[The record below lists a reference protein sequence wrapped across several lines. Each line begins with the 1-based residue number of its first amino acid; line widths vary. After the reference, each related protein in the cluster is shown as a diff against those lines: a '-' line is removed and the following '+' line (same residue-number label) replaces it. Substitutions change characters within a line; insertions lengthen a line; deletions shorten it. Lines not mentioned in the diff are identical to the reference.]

1 MNDHTTAL
9 TKFKLDRFSPITDD
23 ALLLNIDL
31 KKFRDKPGHLHQLAI
46 LALFEN
52 KDELIVIAYVPV
64 KGQRLSDIK
73 INKVTYVANIFDED
87 GFVHKYSIPKA
98 FKAGKLDITEYG
110 LLDDTLTRT
119 TFAVK
124 EEHVFGVINNT
135 YYYDSKKYYQTTLI
149 GELFHD
155 IIDMTTIKDRFQDLF
170 GRPFLYQDVASLK
183 SKQIKLSYVAF
194 NLFDNRLNQYFVPDD
209 IVEMKLKYDELRYV
223 YQAKKVL
230 AEAQVDPLVSGN
242 TYTTERKETVQ
253 KELRKIEHGEKS
265 EWNIVAN
272 FFTYKQYRYHSIYRL
287 QENPRIKNQLATQFT
302 YALVIGPKLGYRF
315 ANESL
320 KKGKFVS
327 YDVEQTT
334 LKNIVIYHV
343 TYQLKGHR
351 YAVPVQSLVY
361 ESNKKSR
368 LPKTMNRIRSMLK
381 TLAKF
386 IIAPIKFVFGA
397 SGLVIKL
404 VTWIIKRWKLILV
417 LLILGLLTYLGLRIA
432 NIL

>member
-119 TFAVK
+119 TFAVR
-124 EEHVFGVINNT
+124 EEHIFGVINNT

-209 IVEMKLKYDELRYV
+209 IIEMKLKYDELRYV

-230 AEAQVDPLVSGN
+230 AENNIDPLVSGN
-242 TYTTERKETVQ
+242 TYITERKETVQ

-272 FFTYKQYRYHSIYRL
+272 FFTYKQYRYNSIYRL
-287 QENPRIKNQLATQFT
+287 QENPRIKNQLATRFT

-320 KKGKFVS
+320 KKGVFAS

-381 TLAKF
+381 TLAKV

-397 SGLVIKL
+397 SGLIIKL
-404 VTWIIKRWKLILV
+404 VRFIIKRWKLILV
-417 LLILGLLTYLGLRIA
+417 LLILSLLTYLGLRIA
-432 NIL
+432 NIV

>member
-119 TFAVK
+119 TFAVR
-124 EEHVFGVINNT
+124 EEHIFGVINNT

-209 IVEMKLKYDELRYV
+209 IIEMKLKYDELRYV

-230 AEAQVDPLVSGN
+230 AENNIDPLVSGN
-242 TYTTERKETVQ
+242 TYITERKETVQ

-272 FFTYKQYRYHSIYRL
+272 FFTYKQYRYNSIYRL
-287 QENPRIKNQLATQFT
+287 QENPRIKNQLATRFT

-320 KKGKFVS
+320 KKGVFAS

-361 ESNKKSR
+361 ESDKKSR
-368 LPKTMNRIRSMLK
+368 LPKTMNRIRSLLK
-381 TLAKF
+381 TIAKV

-397 SGLVIKL
+397 SGLIIKL
-404 VTWIIKRWKLILV
+404 VRFIIKRWKLILV
-417 LLILGLLTYLGLRIA
+417 LLILSLLTYLGLRIA
-432 NIL
+432 NIV

>member
-9 TKFKLDRFSPITDD
+9 TKFKLDRFSPLTDD
-23 ALLLNIDL
+23 ALLLNVDL
-31 KKFRDKPGHLHQLAI
+31 KKYRDKPGQLHQLAI

-52 KDELIVIAYVPV
+52 KDELIVIAYIPV
-64 KGQRLSDIK
+64 KGQRICDMT
-73 INKVTYVANIFDED
+73 INNVTYVVNIFDED

-98 FKAGKLDITEYG
+98 FKAGKLIITEYG
-110 LLDDTLTRT
+110 LIDDTLTRT

-124 EEHVFGVINNT
+124 EEHVFGVVNHT

-155 IIDMTTIKDRFQDLF
+155 VIDMTTIKDLFQDLF
-170 GRPFLYQDVASLK
+170 GRSFMYKDVASLK

-194 NLFDNRLNQYFVPDD
+194 NLFDDRLNQYFVPDD
-209 IVEMKLKYDELRYV
+209 IIEMKLKYDELRYI
-223 YQAKKVL
+223 YQSKKML
-230 AEAQVDPLVSGN
+230 IEEKIDPLVSGT

-265 EWNIVAN
+265 DWNALAN
-272 FFTYKQYRYHSIYRL
+272 FFTYKQYRYRSIYRL
-287 QENPRIKNQLATQFT
+287 QENPRIKHQLATRFT

-320 KKGKFVS
+320 RKGKFVS
-327 YDVEQTT
+327 YDIEQTT

-368 LPKTMNRIRSMLK
+368 LPKTMNRLRTILK
-381 TLAKF
+381 TIVKV
-386 IIAPIKFVFGA
+386 ITTPIKFIFGA
-397 SGLVIKL
+397 SGLIIKI
-404 VTWIIKRWKLILV
+404 VGFVMKRWKLILIIV
-417 LLILGLLTYLGLRIA
+417 ILGLLTYFGLRIA
-432 NIL
+432 SIV